1 MMRFPRFTMGGDIF
15 IMEALENLDHQGLL
29 EKLDLTGCGAVVSFL
44 GITRG
49 HDDGIEIYRLEFDAW
64 QDKLSNV
71 LHQLAETAIENF
83 GVTKVAMAHRTGPV
97 KASENIV
104 SIHVASPHRKQAFQA
119 CEWLIDELKI
129 QAPIWKK
136 EVSEHGEK
144 WKAGLG

>member
-1 MMRFPRFTMGGDIF
+1 MMRFPRITMGDEII
-15 IMEALENLDHQGLL
+15 IMEAPEDLDHQSLL
-29 EKLDLTGCGAVVSFL
+29 EHLDLAGCGAVVSFL
-44 GITRG
+44 GITRE
-49 HDDGIEIYRLEFDAW
+49 HDNGIEIYRLEFDAW
-64 QDKLSNV
+64 QDKLGNV
-71 LHQLAETAIENF
+71 LRMLAETAIENF
-83 GVTKVAMAHRTGPV
+83 GISKVAMAHRIGPV
-97 KASENIV
+97 KAGENIV

>member
-1 MMRFPRFTMGGDIF
+1 MMRFPRITVGDEII
-15 IMEALENLDHQGLL
+15 IMEAPEDLDHQGLL
-29 EKLDLTGCGAVVSFL
+29 EHLDLTGCGAVVSFL

-49 HDDGIEIYRLEFDAW
+49 YDNGIEIYRLEFDAW
-64 QDKLSNV
+64 QDKLGNV
-71 LHQLAETAIENF
+71 LQLLAETAIENF
-83 GVTKVAMAHRTGPV
+83 GISKVAMAHRIGQV
-97 KASENIV
+97 KAGENIV

>member
-1 MMRFPRFTMGGDIF
+1 MMRFPRFTMGGEII
-15 IMEALENLDHQGLL
+15 IMEAPENLDHQTLL
-29 EKLDLTGCGAVVSFL
+29 EQLDLTGCGAVVSFL

-49 HDDGIEIYRLEFDAW
+49 HDNGIEIYRLEFDAW
-64 QDKLSNV
+64 QDKLGNV
-71 LHQLAETAIENF
+71 LQLLAETAIENF
-83 GVTKVAMAHRTGPV
+83 GISKVAMAHRIGSV
-97 KASENIV
+97 KAGENIV

>member
-1 MMRFPRFTMGGDIF
+1 MMRFPRITMGDEII
-15 IMEALENLDHQGLL
+15 IMEAPEDLDHQGLL
-29 EKLDLTGCGAVVSFL
+29 EHLDLTGCRAVVSFL

-49 HDDGIEIYRLEFDAW
+49 YDDGIEIYRLEFDAW
-64 QDKLSNV
+64 QDKLGNV
-71 LHQLAETAIENF
+71 LQLLAETAIENF
-83 GVTKVAMAHRTGPV
+83 GISKVAMAHRIGPV
-97 KASENIV
+97 KAGENIV

>member
-1 MMRFPRFTMGGDIF
+1 MMRFPRITMGDEII
-15 IMEALENLDHQGLL
+15 IMEAPESLDHQSLL
-29 EKLDLTGCGAVVSFL
+29 EHLDLTGCGAVVSFL

-49 HDDGIEIYRLEFDAW
+49 YDNGIEIYRLEFDAW
-64 QDKLSNV
+64 QDKLGNV
-71 LHQLAETAIENF
+71 LQLLAETAIENF
-83 GVTKVAMAHRTGPV
+83 GISKVAMAHRIGPV
-97 KASENIV
+97 KAGENIV

>member
-1 MMRFPRFTMGGDIF
+1 MMRIPRFIMGGEIF
-15 IMEALENLDHQGLL
+15 IMEAPENLDHQTLL

-49 HDDGIEIYRLEFDAW
+49 HDNGIEIYRLEFDAW
-64 QDKLSNV
+64 QDKLGNV
-71 LHQLAETAIENF
+71 LQLLAETAIEDF
-83 GVTKVAMAHRTGPV
+83 GISKVAMAHRIGPV
-97 KASENIV
+97 KAGENIV

>member
-1 MMRFPRFTMGGDIF
+1 MMRFPRITMGDEII
-15 IMEALENLDHQGLL
+15 IMEAPEDLDHQGLL
-29 EKLDLTGCGAVVSFL
+29 EHLDLTGCGAVVSFL

-49 HDDGIEIYRLEFDAW
+49 YDNGIEIYRLEFDAW
-64 QDKLSNV
+64 QDKLGNV
-71 LHQLAETAIENF
+71 LQLLAETAIENF
-83 GVTKVAMAHRTGPV
+83 GISKVAMAHRIGPV
-97 KASENIV
+97 KAGENIV
-104 SIHVASPHRKQAFQA
+104 SIHVASQHRKQAFQA

>member
-1 MMRFPRFTMGGDIF
+1 MGGEIF
-15 IMEALENLDHQGLL
+15 IMEAPKNLDHQELL
-29 EKLDLTGCGAVVSFL
+29 QKLDLAGCGAVVSFL

-49 HDDGIEIYRLEFDAW
+49 HDHGVEIYRLEFDAW
-64 QDKLSNV
+64 QDKLGNV
-71 LHQLAETAIENF
+71 LRLLAKTAIESF
-83 GVTKVAMAHRTGPV
+83 GVSKVAMAHRTGPV
-97 KASENIV
+97 KAGENIV

>member
-15 IMEALENLDHQGLL
+15 IMEAQENLDHQGLL
-29 EKLDLTGCGAVVSFL
+29 DKLDLSGCGAVVSFL

-49 HDDGIEIYRLEFDAW
+49 HDDGVEIYRLEFDAW
-64 QDKLSNV
+64 QDKLGNV
-71 LHQLAETAIENF
+71 LHQLAETSIEKF
-83 GVTKVAMAHRTGPV
+83 GIAKVAMAHRTGPV
-97 KASENIV
+97 KVSENIV

-119 CEWLIDELKI
+119 CQWLIDELKI

>member
-1 MMRFPRFTMGGDIF
+1 MMRFPRFTMGGEII
-15 IMEALENLDHQGLL
+15 IMEALENLDHQNLL
-29 EKLDLTGCGAVVSFL
+29 EQLDLTNCGAVVSFL

-49 HDDGIEIYRLEFDAW
+49 HDNGIEIYRLEFDAW
-64 QDKLSNV
+64 QDKLGNV
-71 LHQLAETAIENF
+71 LQLLAETAIENF
-83 GVTKVAMAHRTGPV
+83 GISKVAMAHRIGPV
-97 KASENIV
+97 KAGENIV

-136 EVSEHGEK
+136 EVSEQGEK

>member
-15 IMEALENLDHQGLL
+15 IIEAQENLDHQGLL
-29 EKLDLTGCGAVVSFL
+29 DKLDLTGCGAVVSFL

-49 HDDGIEIYRLEFDAW
+49 HDNGVEIYRLEFDAW
-64 QDKLSNV
+64 QDKLSKV

-83 GVTKVAMAHRTGPV
+83 GIAKVAMAHRTGPV
-97 KASENIV
+97 KVSENIV

>member
-1 MMRFPRFTMGGDIF
+1 MMRFPSITMGDEII
-15 IMEALENLDHQGLL
+15 IMEAPENLDHQALL
-29 EKLDLTGCGAVVSFL
+29 GELDLTGCGAVVSFL

-49 HDDGIEIYRLEFDAW
+49 YDNGIEIYRLEFDAW
-64 QDKLSNV
+64 QDKLGNV
-71 LHQLAETAIENF
+71 LQLLAETAIENF
-83 GVTKVAMAHRTGPV
+83 GISKVAMAHRIGPV
-97 KASENIV
+97 KAGENIV

>member
-1 MMRFPRFTMGGDIF
+1 
-15 IMEALENLDHQGLL
+15 
-29 EKLDLTGCGAVVSFL
+29 
-44 GITRG
+44 
-49 HDDGIEIYRLEFDAW
+49 
-64 QDKLSNV
+64 
-71 LHQLAETAIENF
+71 LAETAIESF
-83 GVTKVAMAHRTGPV
+83 GVSKVAMAHRTGPV
-97 KASENIV
+97 EAGENIV

>member
-1 MMRFPRFTMGGDIF
+1 MMRFPRITMGDEII
-15 IMEALENLDHQGLL
+15 IMEAPEDLDHQGLL
-29 EKLDLTGCGAVVSFL
+29 EHLDLAGCGAVVSFL

-49 HDDGIEIYRLEFDAW
+49 YDNGIEIYRLEFDAW
-64 QDKLSNV
+64 QDKLGNV
-71 LHQLAETAIENF
+71 LQLLAETAIENF
-83 GVTKVAMAHRTGPV
+83 GISKVAMAHRIGPV
-97 KASENIV
+97 KAGENIV

>member
-1 MMRFPRFTMGGDIF
+1 
-15 IMEALENLDHQGLL
+15 MEAPENLDHQGLL

-49 HDDGIEIYRLEFDAW
+49 HDNGVEVYRLEFDAW
-64 QDKLSNV
+64 QDKLGNV
-71 LHQLAETAIENF
+71 LQLLAKTAIENF
-83 GVTKVAMAHRTGPV
+83 GVSKVAMAHRTGPV
-97 KASENIV
+97 NAGENIV

>member
-1 MMRFPRFTMGGDIF
+1 
-15 IMEALENLDHQGLL
+15 MEAQKNLDHQGLL
-29 EKLDLTGCGAVVSFL
+29 DKLDLSGCGAVVSFL

-49 HDDGIEIYRLEFDAW
+49 HDDGVEIYRLEFDAW
-64 QDKLSNV
+64 QDKLGNV
-71 LHQLAETAIENF
+71 LHQLAVTAIEKF
-83 GVTKVAMAHRTGPV
+83 GIAKVAMAHRTGPV
-97 KASENIV
+97 NVSENIV

>member
-1 MMRFPRFTMGGDIF
+1 MMRFSRFTMGGEIF
-15 IMEALENLDHQGLL
+15 IMEAPKNLNHQELL
-29 EKLDLTGCGAVVSFL
+29 QKLDLVGCGAVVSFL

-49 HDDGIEIYRLEFDAW
+49 HDHGVEIYRLEFDAW
-64 QDKLSNV
+64 QDKLGNV
-71 LHQLAETAIENF
+71 LRLLAETAIESF
-83 GVTKVAMAHRTGPV
+83 GVSKVAMAHRTGPV
-97 KASENIV
+97 KAGENIV

-129 QAPIWKK
+129 QTLIWKK

>member
-15 IMEALENLDHQGLL
+15 IMEAQENLDHQGLL
-29 EKLDLTGCGAVVSFL
+29 DKLDLSGCGAVVSFL

-49 HDDGIEIYRLEFDAW
+49 HDDGVEIYRLEFDAW
-64 QDKLSNV
+64 QDKLGNV
-71 LHQLAETAIENF
+71 LHQLAVTAIEKF
-83 GVTKVAMAHRTGPV
+83 GIAKVAMAHRTGPV
-97 KASENIV
+97 NVSENIV

>member
-1 MMRFPRFTMGGDIF
+1 MMRFPRITMGDEII
-15 IMEALENLDHQGLL
+15 IMEAPENLDHQGLL
-29 EKLDLTGCGAVVSFL
+29 EHLDLTGCGAVVSFL

-49 HDDGIEIYRLEFDAW
+49 YDNGIEIYRLEFDAW
-64 QDKLSNV
+64 QDKLGNV
-71 LHQLAETAIENF
+71 LQLLAETAIENF
-83 GVTKVAMAHRTGPV
+83 GISKVAMAHRIGPV
-97 KASENIV
+97 KAGENIV

-119 CEWLIDELKI
+119 CEWLIGELKI

>member
-1 MMRFPRFTMGGDIF
+1 MMRFPRITMGDEII
-15 IMEALENLDHQGLL
+15 IMEAQEDLDHQGLL
-29 EKLDLTGCGAVVSFL
+29 EHLDLTGCGAVVSFL

-49 HDDGIEIYRLEFDAW
+49 YDNGIEIYRLEFDAW
-64 QDKLSNV
+64 QDKLGNV
-71 LHQLAETAIENF
+71 LQLLAKTAIENF
-83 GVTKVAMAHRTGPV
+83 GISKVAMAHRIGPV
-97 KASENIV
+97 KAGENIV

>member
-1 MMRFPRFTMGGDIF
+1 MGGDIF
-15 IMEALENLDHQGLL
+15 IMEAQENLDHQGLL
-29 EKLDLTGCGAVVSFL
+29 DKLDLSGCGAVVSFL

-49 HDDGIEIYRLEFDAW
+49 HDDGVEIYRLEFDAW
-64 QDKLSNV
+64 QDKLGNV
-71 LHQLAETAIENF
+71 LHQLAETAIEKF
-83 GVTKVAMAHRTGPV
+83 GIAKVAMAHRTGPV
-97 KASENIV
+97 NVSENIV

>member
-1 MMRFPRFTMGGDIF
+1 MMRFPRITMGDEII
-15 IMEALENLDHQGLL
+15 IMEAPEDLDHQSLL
-29 EKLDLTGCGAVVSFL
+29 EHLDLTGCGAVVSFL

-49 HDDGIEIYRLEFDAW
+49 YDNGIEIYRLEFDAW
-64 QDKLSNV
+64 QDKLGNV
-71 LHQLAETAIENF
+71 LQLLAETAIENF
-83 GVTKVAMAHRTGPV
+83 GISKVAMAHRIGPV
-97 KASENIV
+97 KAGENIV

>member
-1 MMRFPRFTMGGDIF
+1 MMRFPRLTMGGEIF
-15 IMEALENLDHQGLL
+15 IMEAPKNLDHQELL
-29 EKLDLTGCGAVVSFL
+29 QKLDLAGCGAVVSFL

-49 HDDGIEIYRLEFDAW
+49 HDNGVEIYRLEFDAW
-64 QDKLSNV
+64 QDKLGNV
-71 LHQLAETAIENF
+71 LRLLAKTAIESF
-83 GVTKVAMAHRTGPV
+83 GVSKVAMAHRTGPV
-97 KASENIV
+97 KAGENIV

>member
-15 IMEALENLDHQGLL
+15 IMEAPENLDHQGLL

-97 KASENIV
+97 IASEDIV

>member
-1 MMRFPRFTMGGDIF
+1 MMRFPRITMGDEII
-15 IMEALENLDHQGLL
+15 IMEAPENLDHQALL
-29 EKLDLTGCGAVVSFL
+29 GKLDLTGCGAVVSFL

-49 HDDGIEIYRLEFDAW
+49 YDNGIEIYRLEFDAW
-64 QDKLSNV
+64 QDKLGNV
-71 LHQLAETAIENF
+71 LQLLAETAIENF
-83 GVTKVAMAHRTGPV
+83 GISKVAMAHRIGPV
-97 KASENIV
+97 KAGENIV

-119 CEWLIDELKI
+119 CEWLIGELKI